1 MTKNI
6 FLNDLI
12 ICVLFIALMVFS
24 FLFEPDEGLGL
35 VASLAFV
42 PLLVLTMEAM
52 VKFQYL
58 AINKPFRSR
67 ERVMLGVSWGV
78 LMGTCLTIGSADFA
92 NPHDL
97 LMRFVIQATIMGAV
111 WMTFFSGKVPTDAQT
126 TKQTRFATSDALMM
140 YIGTVRISNI
150 ELISG
155 ITFMLVGVFNVLWVD
170 TVLGLLLLLGIP
182 VVLSHLI
189 SLLNKSTWYAAL
201 RHAVVF
207 LSSTMAV
214 YLNSQ
219 P

>member
-35 VASLAFV
+35 MASLAFV
-42 PLLVLTMEAM
+42 PLLVQAMEAA
-52 VKFQYL
+52 VKFHQHL

-67 ERVMLGVSWGV
+67 ERVMLGVAWGV
-78 LMGTCLTIGSADFA
+78 LFGAVHAISFADFSD
-92 NPHDL
+92 PHDV

-111 WMTFFSGKVPTDAQT
+111 WMTLYPGKVLTDAQT
-126 TKQTRFATSDALMM
+126 AKQTRFATSDALMM
-140 YIGTVRISNI
+140 YVGTVRISNI

-155 ITFMLVGVFNVLWVD
+155 FFFMLVGVYNVLWVD
-170 TVLGLLLLLGIP
+170 TVLGLLLLLGIL
-182 VVLSHLI
+182 VVLSHHI
-189 SLLNKSTWYAAL
+189 SLLNIPNWYAAL

-207 LSSTMAV
+207 LSCSLAV
-214 YLNSQ
+214 YL
-219 P
+219 

>member
-12 ICVLFIALMVFS
+12 ICVLFIALTVFL

-42 PLLVLTMEAM
+42 PLLVLTMEAT
-52 VKFQYL
+52 VKIQYL

-78 LMGTCLTIGSADFA
+78 LMGAVFAISFADFSD
-92 NPHDL
+92 PHDV

-111 WMTFFSGKVPTDAQT
+111 WMTLYPGKVLTDAQT
-126 TKQTRFATSDALMM
+126 AKQTRFATSDALMM
-140 YIGTVRISNI
+140 YVGTVRISNI

-155 ITFMLVGVFNVLWVD
+155 FFLMLVCVALMLWVG
-170 TVLGLLLLLGIP
+170 TVLGLLLLLVIP
-182 VVLSHLI
+182 VVLSHHI
-189 SLLNKSTWYAAL
+189 SLLNIPKWYSTFRYV
-201 RHAVVF
+201 VVF
-207 LSSTMAV
+207 LSCSLAV
-214 YLNSQ
+214 YLKSQ
-219 P
+219 V

>member
-42 PLLVLTMEAM
+42 PLLVLTMEAT

-78 LMGTCLTIGSADFA
+78 LMGTFLTIGSADFS
-92 NPHDL
+92 NPFDFL
-97 LMRFVIQATIMGAV
+97 VRFALQATIVGTI
-111 WMTFFSGKVPTDAQT
+111 WMALNLGRVSTDAQT
-126 TKQTRFATSDALMM
+126 AKQTRFATSDALMM
-140 YIGTVRISNI
+140 YIGTVCISNI
-150 ELISG
+150 EVISG
-155 ITFMLVGVFNVLWVD
+155 FILMLVCVALMLWLD
-170 TVLGLLLLLGIP
+170 TVLGLFLLLIIP
-182 VVLSHLI
+182 VVLSHHI
-189 SLLNKSTWYAAL
+189 SLLSMPKWYSPF
-201 RHAVVF
+201 RYVVVF
-207 LSSTMAV
+207 LSCSLAV

-219 P
+219 A